1 MTCWCSM
8 SCRIRRPA
16 SSTSSLCAR
25 ATRTTSSR
33 TRKRKPE
40 QGLGLRAPHAVE
52 GCELLVR
59 ELDRGSADVLL
70 QMRHLA
76 GARNRQHDGAALQE
90 PGERDLSRARL
101 MLVGDGVQRRTWLR
115 RRAGVERRPGDE
127 ADPVFLA
134 IVERRLAVA
143 VDEVIA

>member
-1 MTCWCSM
+1 M

-40 QGLGLRAPHAVE
+40 QRLGLRAPHAVE
-52 GCELLVR
+52 GCELLAG
-59 ELDRGSADVLL
+59 ELDRGGADVLL

-76 GARNRQHDGAALQE
+76 GSRDRQHDGAALQE
-90 PGERDLSRARL
+90 PGERNLAGARL
-101 MLVGDGVQRRTWLR
+101 VLVRDGV
-115 RRAGVERRPGDE
+115 
-127 ADPVFLA
+127 
-134 IVERRLAVA
+134 
-143 VDEVIA
+143 

>member
-1 MTCWCSM
+1 M

-40 QGLGLRAPHAVE
+40 QGLGLRAPHAIE

-59 ELDRGSADVLL
+59 ELDRGGADVLL
-70 QMRHLA
+70 QMRHFA
-76 GARNRQHDGAALQE
+76 GAWDRQHDRAALQE
-90 PGERDLSRARL
+90 PGECDLAGACFVL
-101 MLVGDGVQRRTWLR
+101 MR
-115 RRAGVERRPGDE
+115 
-127 ADPVFLA
+127 
-134 IVERRLAVA
+134 
-143 VDEVIA
+143 

>member
-52 GCELLVR
+52 LREFLVR
-59 ELDRGSADVLL
+59 ELDRRRGDILL
-70 QMRHLA
+70 QMRDLA
-76 GARNRQHDGAALQE
+76 GARDRQHDRAALQE
-90 PGERDLSRARL
+90 PGERDLAGARL
-101 MLVGDGVQRRTWLR
+101 VLVRDRIERRAGLR

-127 ADPVFLA
+127 SDTVLLA
-134 IVERRLAVA
+134 IVEGGLAVA
-143 VDEVIA
+143 VDEV